1 MTFFEQQHAARAASL
16 RLILAFALTLIL
28 LVLAINGSL
37 WLVFW
42 LLSASLHAPV
52 RLPQYFY
59 AVNTGI
65 TLLFVLGGWWIESS
79 LLAQGGQVLAARAG
93 ARLLQ
98 PYLHDDEEDLQ
109 KVVEEMA
116 LAAQMPMPFA
126 VRASLADQCLCGRAG
141 SRGFG
146 YCRDGGGVAPTG
158 TR

>member
-16 RLILAFALTLIL
+16 RLILAFALTLVL

-42 LLSASLHAPV
+42 LLSAGLHAPV

-79 LLAQGGQVLAARAG
+79 LLAQGGQILAARAG
-93 ARLLQ
+93 ARRGWPR
-98 PYLHDDEEDLQ
+98 PY
-109 KVVEEMA
+109 
-116 LAAQMPMPFA
+116 
-126 VRASLADQCLCGRAG
+126 RTC
-141 SRGFG
+141 
-146 YCRDGGGVAPTG
+146 
-158 TR
+158 